1 MPTDPT
7 PITGLIIV
15 DHGSKRHESNAMLE
29 LFVARLRAQSAYT
42 IVEPAHMELAEP
54 SIAQAFDRCVMAG
67 AKRVIVMPYFL
78 LPGRHWSSD
87 IPHLTEQAAA
97 NHPGIEFMV
106 TAPFGLHPMM
116 MQIVESRVAHCLA
129 HAQGLAGECDVCAG
143 TSTGCTLRT
152 GPAYNQK

>member
-1 MPTDPT
+1 MPDDPH
-7 PITGLIIV
+7 PITALIIV

-29 LFVARLRAQSAYT
+29 LFVERFRAQSSYA

-54 SIAQAFDRCVMAG
+54 SISQAFERCVKAG
-67 AKRVIVMPYFL
+67 AERVIVMPYFL

-87 IPHLTEQAAA
+87 IPRLTREAATA
-97 NHPGIEFMV
+97 HPEIQFMV

-129 HAQGLAGECDVCAG
+129 YVNGQAGRCDVCVG
-143 TSTGCTLRT
+143 SETGCTLQS
-152 GPAYNQK
+152 GG